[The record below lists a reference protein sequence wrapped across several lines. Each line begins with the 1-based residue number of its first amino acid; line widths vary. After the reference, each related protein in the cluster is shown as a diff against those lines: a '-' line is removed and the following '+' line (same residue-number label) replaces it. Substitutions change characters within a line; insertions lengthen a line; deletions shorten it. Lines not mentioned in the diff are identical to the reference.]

1 MSDEYRDT
9 SGNTEAFRV
18 FAQKP
23 DPAANQAPSRL
34 PLLIGAAVAAVV
46 VVALIAWVALG

>member
-23 DPAANQAPSRL
+23 DPAADQAPSRL
-34 PLLIGAAVAAVV
+34 PLLIGAAAVAVV
-46 VVALIAWVALG
+46 VIALVAWLAIG